1 MSMMRIF
8 ALTLTLAIGALM
20 AQETKVLA
28 AASITGA
35 QMPNPQ
41 CRAEAN
47 RKASAAASERV
58 AYYDQCMARKSKG
71 QK

>member
-1 MSMMRIF
+1 MSPIKMI
-8 ALTLTLAIGALM
+8 ALMFTLAMSILV
-20 AQETKVLA
+20 AQETRALA

-35 QMPNPQ
+35 QMPDRQ
-41 CRAEAN
+41 CRDEAN
-47 RKASAAASERV
+47 RKSSAAATERV

>member
-1 MSMMRIF
+1 MPTMRIV
-8 ALTLTLAIGALM
+8 AIMLTLAMVAVM
-20 AQETKVLA
+20 TPATRVLA

-35 QMPNPQ
+35 QMPNQQ

-47 RKASAAASERV
+47 RKASAAATERV

>member
-1 MSMMRIF
+1 MSPIKTA
-8 ALTLTLAIGALM
+8 ALMFTLAMSILI
-20 AQETKVLA
+20 AQQTRVLA

-35 QMPNPQ
+35 QMPDRQ
-41 CRAEAN
+41 CRDEAN
-47 RKASAAASERV
+47 RKSSAAASERV